1 MAQSSIYC
9 VVEVWEAGTDTE
21 DCEKEYLVNFSD
33 YGTKEWLTKLLVWG
47 LMNKR
52 EVLIKPATQ
61 VEMSSM
67 RMFIPRD
74 NAEVA

>member
-9 VVEVWEAGTDTE
+9 VVEVWEAGNDSE
-21 DCEKEYLVNFSD
+21 DMEKDYLVNFSD
-33 YGTKEWLTKLLVWG
+33 YTTKEWLTKLLVWG

-52 EVLIKPATQ
+52 EILIKPATQ

-67 RMFIPRD
+67 RMFVPKD
-74 NAEVA
+74 NVATT